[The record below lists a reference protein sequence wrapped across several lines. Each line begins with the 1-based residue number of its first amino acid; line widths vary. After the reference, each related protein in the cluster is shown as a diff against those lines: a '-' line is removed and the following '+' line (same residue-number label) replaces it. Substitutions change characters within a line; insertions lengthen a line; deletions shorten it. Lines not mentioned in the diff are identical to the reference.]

1 MSFNADDLFL
11 VNRNGTSFKTEYTA
25 LQNSIL
31 SVIERGGCHVGDT
44 APADPSEGDLWWN
57 PDNQQFRVYVAT
69 ETDGVVTALGVQR
82 AGDGYSDVTV
92 DTLGGTGVG
101 LTATLT
107 TNFGQI
113 QSAAVAN
120 GGHGY
125 TQGDVITIDP
135 TVGFGNGVLIV
146 QTVNTVATG
155 EWQLVNG
162 FVHPEIEIGNPDF
175 DLTRTPFWTCGAIDV
190 PNPTNAEAGMSGL
203 IKVTA
208 DPTSWDT
215 NFSTAP
221 TSTVFPSIIPFY
233 VESDTSIR
241 LGQAVGVA

>member
-1 MSFNADDLFL
+1 MSFNTDDLFL
-11 VNRNGTSFKTEYTA
+11 VNRGGTSFKTEYIA

-44 APADPSEGDLWWN
+44 APADPHEGDLWWN

-82 AGDGYSDVTV
+82 VGDGYSDATV
-92 DTLGGTGVG
+92 ATVGGTGVG

-113 QSAAVAN
+113 QSAAVAD

-125 TQGDVITIDP
+125 TQGDVISIDP
-135 TVGFGNGVLIV
+135 TIGFGNAILIA
-146 QTVNTVATG
+146 QTVNSVPTG
-155 EWQLVNG
+155 EWQLING

-190 PNPTNAEAGMSGL
+190 PNPTNAVAGMSGL
-203 IKVTA
+203 IKVTDA
-208 DPTSWDT
+208 PTSWDT

-221 TSTVFPSIIPFY
+221 TPTEFPSIIPFY

-241 LGQAVGVA
+241 LGQAVGVV